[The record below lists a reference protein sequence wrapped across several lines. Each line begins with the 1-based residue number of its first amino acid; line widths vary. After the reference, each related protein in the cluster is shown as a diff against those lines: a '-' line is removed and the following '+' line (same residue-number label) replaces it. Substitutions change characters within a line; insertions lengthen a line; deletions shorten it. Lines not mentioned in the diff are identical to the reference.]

1 MNPIARW
8 IRAETEER
16 FFRLLDRLLFFA
28 GLLSAAVLIRELG
41 WGGTTGGKYWPWS
54 LLVAKGI
61 LIFFVTQGLL
71 RLTVL
76 ARPWVY
82 AWRRKGHYLMLLLA
96 TAALAGSN
104 AATAFLHAQV
114 PPDQLRVALLGFLA
128 LSQLPLLGMTLIDFI
143 RRSSSLGFRFFNAG
157 QIFVLTYLLTATL
170 GALLL
175 KTPNATRD
183 PESFT
188 WMQAAFTSTSA
199 VCITGLTVVD
209 VERVFTPVGQFIIM
223 LLIQIGGLGIMSLT
237 YLLGLLA
244 GGGGASLRNRYAMQ
258 SLLDERS
265 LAEVSTALIQIAAFM
280 VAIEAAGAFFL
291 FHFHQGI
298 AHLPW
303 NERAFSAAFHAVSAF
318 CNAGFSIH
326 SEGMA
331 HPALAGND
339 AYLAVIMILVTLGGL
354 GFPVLRNLWA
364 WGRARWSGRT
374 PDESSRLL
382 VHTKVVLIASACLTF
397 GGGLFFWIEHAG
409 PENERLLHGLFLS
422 AAARTAGFN
431 TYDLAT
437 LNTYAIAGLAVLM
450 FIGGSPGST
459 AGGVRTTT
467 ITILLL
473 DVWRVLRGR
482 ESQIVFGRKISRQVR
497 DRALATVILSLAVLA
512 TAAALMRWLEPGLP
526 AEAVLFECVSAFA
539 TTGLSLNLTPR
550 LSEAGQAV
558 IIALMLTGRIGIL
571 LLATSLLQ
579 RPDATRI
586 DHPRGILQI

>member
-16 FFRLLDRLLFFA
+16 FFRLLDRLLLFA

-41 WGGTTGGKYWPWS
+41 WGGPTDGPYWPWS
-54 LLVAKGI
+54 LLVAKAI
-61 LIFFVTQGLL
+61 LIFFVIQGLL
-71 RLTVL
+71 RLVLL

-82 AWRRKGHYLMLLLA
+82 VWQRKGHYLMILLA
-96 TAALAGSN
+96 IAALAGGN
-104 AATAFLHAQV
+104 AATALLHTHV
-114 PPDQLRVALLGFLA
+114 PPDKLRVALLGFLA
-128 LSQLPLLGMTLIDFI
+128 LSQLPVLGMTFIDFI
-143 RRSSSLGFRFFNAG
+143 RRSSSLGFRYFNAG

-237 YLLGLLA
+237 YLLSLLA
-244 GGGGASLRNRYAMQ
+244 GSSGASLRNRYAMQ

-280 VAIEAAGAFFL
+280 VTIEAVGAFFL
-291 FHFHQGI
+291 FHFHSGI

-303 NERAFSAAFHAVSAF
+303 NERAFSAAFHAISAF
-318 CNAGFSIH
+318 CNAGFSLH

-331 HPALAGND
+331 HPTLSSNVS
-339 AYLAVIMILVTLGGL
+339 YLTVIMILVTLGGI
-354 GFPVLRNLWA
+354 GFPVLRNLWS
-364 WGRARWSGRT
+364 WCGARWRGR
-374 PDESSRLL
+374 PLDESSRLQ
-382 VHTKVVLIASACLTF
+382 VHTKVVLIASACLTL
-397 GGGLFFWIEHAG
+397 GGSLFFWIEHTG
-409 PENERLLHGLFLS
+409 PENDRLLHALFLS
-422 AAARTAGFN
+422 AASRTSGFIP
-431 TYDLAT
+431 YDPAT
-437 LNTYAIAGLAVLM
+437 ISSYALAGLSVLM
-450 FIGGSPGST
+450 FIGGSPGGT

-482 ESQIVFGRKISRQVR
+482 ESQIIFERKISRQVR

-512 TAAALMRWLEPGLP
+512 AAAALMRWLEPGLP
-526 AEAVLFECVSAFA
+526 AEAVLFECVSAFS

-558 IIALMLTGRIGIL
+558 LMVLMLSGRIGIL

-579 RPDATRI
+579 RPDSARV